1 MDWREVDN
9 ILKGISDIVSSS
21 QKQHAEEINLL
32 NHQHQVVIQELL
44 NQAKAEQQ
52 NHAGALKEAREQA
65 KYARWGFYVALFALV
80 VTIGFNVYTT
90 WFSKDSINKKD
101 TAVSVQ
107 GTSSTQQINE
117 NQLQWN
123 TATNSSSAMQHTSR

>member
-1 MDWREVDN
+1 MEDN

-44 NQAKAEQQ
+44 NQSKAEQQ
-52 NHAGALKEAREQA
+52 NHAEALKEAREQV

-90 WFSKDSINKKD
+90 WFSKNSINKKD

-107 GTSSTQQINE
+107 GTPLTQQINE

-123 TATNSSSAMQHTSR
+123 TATNCRGK

>member
-1 MDWREVDN
+1 MNNMDWRMEDN

-44 NQAKAEQQ
+44 NQSKAEQQ
-52 NHAGALKEAREQA
+52 NHAEALKEAREQV

-90 WFSKDSINKKD
+90 WFSNNSTSKEDTTVSLQEIPSI
-101 TAVSVQ
+101 
-107 GTSSTQQINE
+107 QQTNE
-117 NQLQWN
+117 NQL
-123 TATNSSSAMQHTSR
+123 H

>member
-1 MDWREVDN
+1 MEDN

-44 NQAKAEQQ
+44 NQSKAEQQ
-52 NHAGALKEAREQA
+52 NHAEALKEAREQV

-123 TATNSSSAMQHTSR
+123 TATNYRGK

>member
-1 MDWREVDN
+1 MNNMDWRMEDN

-44 NQAKAEQQ
+44 NQSKAEQQ
-52 NHAGALKEAREQA
+52 NHAEALKEAREQV

-90 WFSKDSINKKD
+90 WFSKTQLTKKTLQFPCREHLQHNK
-101 TAVSVQ
+101 
-107 GTSSTQQINE
+107 
-117 NQLQWN
+117 
-123 TATNSSSAMQHTSR
+123 

>member
-1 MDWREVDN
+1 MDWRMEDN

-44 NQAKAEQQ
+44 NQSKAEQQ
-52 NHAGALKEAREQA
+52 NHAEALKEAREQV

-80 VTIGFNVYTT
+80 VTIGFNVYST
-90 WFSKDSINKKD
+90 WFSKNSINKKD

-107 GTSSTQQINE
+107 GTPSTQQINE

-123 TATNSSSAMQHTSR
+123 TATNCRGK